1 MMRSRDAELEYAV
14 RHREMLQL
22 HFSGVPV
29 NEALARVPVMPVDQN
44 PPFEAHS
51 GPTRHGT
58 REAHVVIPR
67 DTTTLAHP
75 LAALADIS
83 LVVDEVERL
92 RAHLVAECR
101 RRGRSWTDIAAAL
114 GVARQSAW
122 ERYSSPGD

>member
-1 MMRSRDAELEYAV
+1 MTRNPDAELEYAIH
-14 RHREMLQL
+14 HREMLNL

-29 NEALARVPVMPVDQN
+29 RDALARVPVGPVEQN

-58 REAHVVIPR
+58 REAHVVVPR
-67 DTTTLAHP
+67 DTSKLVHP
-75 LAALADIS
+75 LAALADVS
-83 LVVDEVERL
+83 LVIDELDRV

-114 GVARQSAW
+114 GVTRQSAW
-122 ERYSSPGD
+122 QRYSAPED

>member
-1 MMRSRDAELEYAV
+1 MVRRPDAELAYAIG
-14 RHREMLQL
+14 HREMLDL

-29 NEALARVPVMPVDQN
+29 RDALARVPVVPVEQD

-58 REAHVVIPR
+58 REAHVVVPR
-67 DTTTLAHP
+67 DTRKIVHP
-75 LAALADIS
+75 LAALADVS
-83 LVVDEVERL
+83 LVIDELDRL

-101 RRGRSWTDIAAAL
+101 RRGRSWSDIAAAL

-122 ERYSSPGD
+122 ERYSSPDD